1 MSCHGQQ
8 EYYRKLREMPKKQT
22 DMGDEGQ
29 VQGRRDSVRIA
40 KEQEQEELRQVLQ
53 TQVGRA
59 VIYRMLCACGTYHS
73 VFDTNALVMAFNE
86 GRRNIGLTLLEEVLT
101 DHNNAYIM
109 MQHEA
114 NEKDK

>member
-1 MSCHGQQ
+1 
-8 EYYRKLREMPKKQT
+8 MPKKQT

-29 VQGRRDSVRIA
+29 VQGRRDKTRIA

-59 VIYRMLCACGTYHS
+59 IIYRLMRECGTYHS

-86 GRRNIGLTLLEEVLT
+86 GRRHVGLTLLEEVLT